1 MPSRLTQREGTT
13 VNCVK
18 LRTRAAKNG
27 SLTPNT
33 YPRTPVETESD
44 PCGLCWRLDG
54 QFELTAIV
62 EKAELGNPHGV
73 LTMDADGSKWLVEVG
88 QPWRNERAGLTDAML
103 AKGATLIVVG
113 KRSADKKEQRMKAE
127 RIVIG
132 GKNFDLY
139 PERLPARKP

>member
-1 MPSRLTQREGTT
+1 MFRKPLIRGCLAGLLLMGAGLT
-13 VNCVK
+13 
-18 LRTRAAKNG
+18 AAFAHHG
-27 SLTPNT
+27 W
-33 YPRTPVETESD
+33 RWTE
-44 PCGLCWRLDG
+44 DG

>member
-1 MPSRLTQREGTT
+1 MFRNPLIRRCLAGLLLMGAGLT
-13 VNCVK
+13 
-18 LRTRAAKNG
+18 AAFAHHG
-27 SLTPNT
+27 
-33 YPRTPVETESD
+33 
-44 PCGLCWRLDG
+44 WRWTDDG

-88 QPWRNERAGLTDAML
+88 QPWRNEKAGLTDAMF

-113 KRSADKKEQRMKAE
+113 KRSADKKERRMKAE
-127 RIVIG
+127 RIVID

-139 PERLPARKP
+139 PERLPAKKP

>member
-1 MPSRLTQREGTT
+1 MFRNPLIRGCLAGLLLMGAGLT
-13 VNCVK
+13 
-18 LRTRAAKNG
+18 AAFAHHG
-27 SLTPNT
+27 W
-33 YPRTPVETESD
+33 RWTE
-44 PCGLCWRLDG
+44 DG